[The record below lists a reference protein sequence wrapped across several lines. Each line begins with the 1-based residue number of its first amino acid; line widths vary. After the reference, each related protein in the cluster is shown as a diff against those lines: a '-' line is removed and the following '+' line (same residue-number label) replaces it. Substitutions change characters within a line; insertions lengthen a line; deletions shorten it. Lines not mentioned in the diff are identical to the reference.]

1 MSDSVV
7 PPGGHLR
14 GAKGTVQRL
23 CGALS
28 ALPCACPRACL
39 GGPRCVPG
47 GWVGETGFWCGCGVD
62 SACLPAGYRLSD
74 QFHDILIRKFD
85 RQGRGQIAFD
95 DFIQGCIVLQ
105 VPPPEGP
112 GWWAVGARGPALGQ
126 LKRVRRI
133 RLALEATEVS
143 VLPGEVTSSPDK
155 WRCRQRVPPPLETLR
170 AVHLE
175 GIQQA
180 VHMNT
185 WWCVVFL
192 PENWRRFCREA
203 CSAPFT
209 GGLLPSESREQ
220 CLALLIAVP
229 TALQA
234 PLSWLLLLSLGFTQ
248 EEPGAGMPPEGGGGS
263 T

>member
-1 MSDSVV
+1 M
-7 PPGGHLR
+7 
-14 GAKGTVQRL
+14 GA
-23 CGALS
+23 
-28 ALPCACPRACL
+28 
-39 GGPRCVPG
+39 
-47 GWVGETGFWCGCGVD
+47 TGFWGGRGVD
-62 SACLPAGYRLSD
+62 SARPPAGYRLSD

-112 GWWAVGARGPALGQ
+112 GWWAVGAQGPALGQ
-126 LKRVRRI
+126 LKRVRHI

-143 VLPGEVTSSPDK
+143 VLLGEVTSSPDK

-170 AVHLE
+170 AIHLE
-175 GIQQA
+175 GIQRA

-185 WWCVVFL
+185 WCCVVFL

-203 CSAPFT
+203 RSAPFT

-220 CLALLIAVP
+220 CLA
-229 TALQA
+229 
-234 PLSWLLLLSLGFTQ
+234 GC
-248 EEPGAGMPPEGGGGS
+248 
-263 T
+263 